1 MLVVLKQKTLSY
13 DASRLFASALFGK
26 RFALHLGGAKLPL
39 CPDLPAGERSD
50 DGGCDER
57 EAGLSRRLFLRKNGR
72 CGSNALPVRV
82 GKSLRPTASPVKM
95 IPD

>member
-1 MLVVLKQKTLSY
+1 MLVVLKQQRLSY

-39 CPDLPAGERSD
+39 CPDLPAGER
-50 DGGCDER
+50 EVR
-57 EAGLSRRLFLRKNGR
+57 PLLRLFRRKNGR